1 MLLFVQQK
9 YILEVLRKLG
19 FIRRRQLAVLVRW
32 RFRRPGQEISD
43 AFLNAMLR
51 QLRVGTSGIFLD
63 DELVFL
69 SPPRPDSL
77 RLEAIDVMLELA
89 EGAPEDFTTRVERPA
104 ILRFSW
110 GDGLRLFTV
119 AELSAPIQ
127 PTLEALA
134 RQGRVVWITKSGVP
148 PEGLALPPK
157 HFFTARQ
164 PDAPIGF
171 MAPTGHEI

>member
-1 MLLFVQQK
+1 MLLSVQQK

-19 FIRRRQLAVLVRW
+19 FIRRRQLAVLVRR
-32 RFRRPGQEISD
+32 RFRRTDQEISD

-63 DELVFL
+63 DDLVFL

-89 EGAPEDFTTRVERPA
+89 EGAPEDFTVRVERPA

-110 GDGLRLFTV
+110 GDNLRLFTV
-119 AELSAPIQ
+119 AELSAPIR
-127 PTLEALA
+127 PALEILA
-134 RQGRVVWITKSGVP
+134 WQTRVVWISADGAA
-148 PEGLALPPK
+148 PEDLTLPPK
-157 HFFTARQ
+157 HFFAARQ
-164 PDAPIGF
+164 ADGSHRFYGSNGP
-171 MAPTGHEI
+171 

>member
-1 MLLFVQQK
+1 MLLSVQQK

-51 QLRVGTSGIFLD
+51 QLRAGTSGIFLD

-89 EGAPEDFTTRVERPA
+89 EGAPEDFTVRVERPA

-110 GDGLRLFTV
+110 GDDLRLFTV
-119 AELSAPIQ
+119 AELSAPIR
-127 PTLEALA
+127 PALETLA
-134 RQGRVVWITKSGVP
+134 RQTLVVWISADGAA

-157 HFFTARQ
+157 HFFAARQ
-164 PDAPIGF
+164 PDGSHRFYGSNGP
-171 MAPTGHEI
+171 

>member
-1 MLLFVQQK
+1 MFLSVQQK
-9 YILEVLRKLG
+9 YILEILRKLG
-19 FIRRRQLAVLVRW
+19 CIRRRQLTVLVREK
-32 RFRRPGQEISD
+32 FRRPDLEISD
-43 AFLNAMLR
+43 ARMDTMLR
-51 QLRVGTSGIFLD
+51 QLRAGTGS
-63 DELVFL
+63 VFL
-69 SPPRPDSL
+69 EGEWVCLSRPRPDSL
-77 RLEAIDVMLELA
+77 RLEAIDIMLELA

-110 GDGLRLFTV
+110 GDELRLFTV

-157 HFFTARQ
+157 HFFAARQ
-164 PDAPIGF
+164 PDGSHRFYGSNGP
-171 MAPTGHEI
+171 